1 MRSADSGI
9 VIQFVDGE
17 AKCRAR
23 VRTASGYDVAC
34 DLNEYK
40 NGGLGCSS
48 GDTKVLGHACAHLM
62 AVATKG
68 GKSIED
74 FHPHHKTTAHLK
86 EIMRAAGKYPT
97 PPDEE
102 SKVRSAPVCFACDQS
117 QVRTQEAPQEGK
129 GDRNEKEGR
138 ESSEGALKVQSE

>member
-102 SKVRSAPVCFACDQS
+102 SKVRSAPVFSRVIKAKS
-117 QVRTQEAPQEGK
+117 GRKKRHKKGK
-129 GDRNEKEGR
+129 EIAMKKKAAKAAKAR
-138 ESSEGALKVQSE
+138 

>member
-68 GKSIED
+68 GNSIED

-102 SKVRSAPVCFACDQS
+102 TIQQHKAKFEVRRFVSRVIKAKSGRKKRHKKA
-117 QVRTQEAPQEGK
+117 
-129 GDRNEKEGR
+129 KEIAMKKKAAKAAKAR
-138 ESSEGALKVQSE
+138 

>member
-48 GDTKVLGHACAHLM
+48 GDTKV
-62 AVATKG
+62 
-68 GKSIED
+68 
-74 FHPHHKTTAHLK
+74 HLK

-102 SKVRSAPVCFACDQS
+102 TIQQHKAKFEVHRFVSRVIKAKSGRKK
-117 QVRTQEAPQEGK
+117 RHKKGK
-129 GDRNEKEGR
+129 EIAMKKKAAKAAKAR
-138 ESSEGALKVQSE
+138 